1 MSAQLMV
8 ALPIALLKL
17 VGGLFAVWLLG
28 RIGLFIANRL
38 VRRTATTIDDFIVKT
53 AHKVVVPTLS
63 MVVVTWA
70 WEGIPY
76 KGIGDLVVTAL
87 TRFVVAWV
95 VVQGSNRILARLLT
109 GALQQLTN
117 EDDTS
122 LQVFTAL
129 KPLLRALVWILGG
142 VIYLQSLGAP
152 LGALW
157 ALLSAGGIGAG
168 LALQKPVA
176 EFFEYI
182 YILLDKPFRNGDF
195 LHVGNSSTWAKVEQV
210 GIHSTRLRSVDG
222 ELVVMTNSSLASQ
235 TLSNYTVM
243 ERRRRIYRF
252 GVTYNTPPQVLKQIP
267 AMARQIVEG
276 VKDADFDRCHFVEFG
291 ASSLDFELCYNIPT
305 SDYVAALDAQQQV
318 NVALVQTFAEQG
330 IEFAFPTRTLYLPQ
344 PRRPDRGSQLN
355 RRARTRAMSLSH
367 GQASRRDSPAR
378 QTTGTPPQRQT
389 PHLHRSPGEP
399 STAEPPGER

>member
-1 MSAQLMV
+1 MA
-8 ALPIALLKL
+8 KL
-17 VGGLFAVWLLG
+17 GGGLFVVWLLG
-28 RIGLFIANRL
+28 RICLPIATRIA
-38 VRRTATTIDDFIVKT
+38 RRTATTTDDLIVKEVYR
-53 AHKVVVPTLS
+53 AVMPMLFM
-63 MVVVTWA
+63 MVVVWA

-76 KGIGDLVVTAL
+76 EGIGDRIVTAL
-87 TRFVVAWV
+87 TGLVTAVAL
-95 VVQGSNRILARLLT
+95 VQAINRILTRLLT
-109 GALQQLTN
+109 RAFQRVARN
-117 EDDTS
+117 DDTS
-122 LQVFTAL
+122 LEILTAL
-129 KPLLRALVWILGG
+129 KPMLRALIWVLGG
-142 VIYLQSLGAP
+142 VIYLQSLGIP

-182 YILLDKPFRNGDF
+182 YILLDKPFRSGDF
-195 LHVGNSSTWAKVEQV
+195 LHVGNSDTWAKVEQV

-252 GVTYNTPPQVLKQIP
+252 GVTYDTPPQVLKRIP
-267 AMARQIVEG
+267 TMARQIVER

-330 IEFAFPTRTLYLPQ
+330 IEFAFPTRTLYLNH
-344 PRRPDRGSQLN
+344 PDQTGEAGS
-355 RRARTRAMSLSH
+355 T
-367 GQASRRDSPAR
+367 
-378 QTTGTPPQRQT
+378 
-389 PHLHRSPGEP
+389 GEP
-399 STAEPPGER
+399 GQGQ

>member
-8 ALPIALLKL
+8 ALPTALLKL
-17 VGGLFAVWLLG
+17 VGGLLAVWLLG
-28 RIGLFIANRL
+28 RIGLPIANRL
-38 VRRTATTIDDFIVKT
+38 VRRTATTADDFIVK
-53 AHKVVVPTLS
+53 AAYRALIPMLFM
-63 MVVVTWA
+63 MVVVWA

-76 KGIGDLVVTAL
+76 EGIGDRIVTAL
-87 TRFVVAWV
+87 TGLVTTVVL
-95 VVQGSNRILARLLT
+95 VQAINRILMRLLT
-109 GALQQLTN
+109 SAFQRVAGD
-117 EDDTS
+117 DDTS
-122 LQVFTAL
+122 FEILTAL
-129 KPLLRALVWILGG
+129 KPMLRALIWVLGG
-142 VIYLQSLGAP
+142 VIYLQSLGVP

-330 IEFAFPTRTLYLPQ
+330 IEFAFPTRTLYLNHA
-344 PRRPDRGSQLN
+344 DRTGE
-355 RRARTRAMSLSH
+355 
-367 GQASRRDSPAR
+367 ASS
-378 QTTGTPPQRQT
+378 T
-389 PHLHRSPGEP
+389 GEP
-399 STAEPPGER
+399 GQGQ

>member
-1 MSAQLMV
+1 MVTQEFMV
-8 ALPIALLKL
+8 ALPIAAGKLL
-17 VGGLFAVWLLG
+17 GGLLVVWLLG
-28 RIGLFIANRL
+28 RICLPIATRL
-38 VRRTATTIDDFIVKT
+38 VRRTATTVDDFIVK
-53 AHKVVVPTLS
+53 AAYRGLMPMLFM
-63 MVVVTWA
+63 MVVVWA

-76 KGIGDLVVTAL
+76 EGIADRIVTAL
-87 TRFVVAWV
+87 AGLVTAVVL
-95 VVQGSNRILARLLT
+95 VQAINRILMRLLT
-109 GALQQLTN
+109 GAFQRIARDR
-117 EDDTS
+117 DDDAG
-122 LQVFTAL
+122 LEVLTAL
-129 KPLLRALVWILGG
+129 KPMLRALVWVLGG
-142 VIYLQSLGAP
+142 VIYLQSLGVP

-182 YILLDKPFRNGDF
+182 YILLDKPFRSGDF
-195 LHVGNSSTWAKVEQV
+195 LHVGDSGTWAKVEQV

-252 GVTYNTPPQVLKQIP
+252 GVTYNTPPQVLKRIP
-267 AMARQIVEG
+267 TMARKIVEG

-318 NVALVQTFAEQG
+318 NVALVQMFAEQG
-330 IEFAFPTRTLYLPQ
+330 IEFAFPTRTLYLNHTDQ
-344 PRRPDRGSQLN
+344 TGEAGS
-355 RRARTRAMSLSH
+355 TREH
-367 GQASRRDSPAR
+367 GQG
-378 QTTGTPPQRQT
+378 Q
-389 PHLHRSPGEP
+389 
-399 STAEPPGER
+399 